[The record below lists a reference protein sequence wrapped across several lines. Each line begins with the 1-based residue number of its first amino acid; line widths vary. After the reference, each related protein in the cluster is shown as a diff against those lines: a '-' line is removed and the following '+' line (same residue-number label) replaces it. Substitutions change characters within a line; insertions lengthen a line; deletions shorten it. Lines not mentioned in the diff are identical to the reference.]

1 MRRNGKDMNLEEYVQ
16 EQHKFYIDKP
26 AYLWDE
32 GIIWAVQEYFGS
44 MGEFSK
50 EDWDYI
56 NKMDLQEV
64 AAMCEE
70 DCYGKN

>member
-1 MRRNGKDMNLEEYVQ
+1 MWNNGKDMNLKEYV
-16 EQHKFYIDKP
+16 EERHKSYIDKP

-32 GIIWAVQEYFGS
+32 GIVWAIQEYYGS

-56 NKMDLQEV
+56 NEMDLQEI
-64 AAMCEE
+64 AFMCEE
-70 DCYGKN
+70 DY